1 MLPRHLRFTLD
12 RPIPSINLCR
22 MESKRE
28 QSNQQLNTTSK
39 PKHTLQTTGTAQ
51 KPATD
56 DSTHKQQYH
65 SNSPTISLDVM
76 QSKQLSI
83 THQIAIST
91 RKHINRQLIIAQKP
105 RRGDLHSRLET
116 ERGEKA
122 DDENVVDDTAF
133 VFVVGVAGAVV
144 GDEVGADDGGGDDD
158 EEGLDEED
166 CA

>member
-1 MLPRHLRFTLD
+1 
-12 RPIPSINLCR
+12 
-22 MESKRE
+22 
-28 QSNQQLNTTSK
+28 
-39 PKHTLQTTGTAQ
+39 
-51 KPATD
+51 
-56 DSTHKQQYH
+56 
-65 SNSPTISLDVM
+65 
-76 QSKQLSI
+76 
-83 THQIAIST
+83 
-91 RKHINRQLIIAQKP
+91 
-105 RRGDLHSRLET
+105 LET